1 MRGAITSRGSELW
14 AQVSC
19 DNVTACCSRAIYCN
33 RALKRG
39 YLLQRVCQSHNTG
52 YRSISQIIENNT
64 YIFQAAVN
72 STSDAVLEY
81 LSRQAVQ
88 WSWWWREVTGG
99 DKRCHVTEPSRKHL
113 FSQFG
118 SYSFLD
124 ISHCWVF
131 DCKREQFY
139 GSFISPQ
146 QDRQCTVW
154 NISFGISRLWCHA

>member
-52 YRSISQIIENNT
+52 YRSISQNIENNT

-72 STSDAVLEY
+72 SASDAVLEY

-113 FSQFG
+113 FSQLARIVSLISAIVGFLTANGNSFMEALFPLSRTG
-118 SYSFLD
+118 SVLCETFHS
-124 ISHCWVF
+124 
-131 DCKREQFY
+131 E
-139 GSFISPQ
+139 
-146 QDRQCTVW
+146 
-154 NISFGISRLWCHA
+154 